1 MYHGSES
8 SNGHGG
14 TNYDITIVPNFFPI
28 ISAVNS
34 TNICVLVCFLL
45 AAFHVHPF
53 FLAYKFVQYL
63 RGEKGMA
70 HCLLSLW
77 VLLAQVKMHCSLY
90 YVL

>member
-1 MYHGSES
+1 MDLKVQMGMAEQIM
-8 SNGHGG
+8 
-14 TNYDITIVPNFFPI
+14 TLQLFLLFFPSSRQYTRLTFVCLF
-28 ISAVNS
+28 IS
-34 TNICVLVCFLL
+34 CLL
-45 AAFHVHPF
+45 RFMCTP

-77 VLLAQVKMHCSLY
+77 VLLAQKVKMHCSLY

>member
-14 TNYDITIVPNFFPI
+14 TNYDITVVPTFFPI
-28 ISAVNS
+28 ISAVYS
-34 TNICVLVCFLL
+34 TNICVLVYFLL

-53 FLAYKFVQYL
+53 FW
-63 RGEKGMA
+63 
-70 HCLLSLW
+70 HTNLLSILW

>member
-34 TNICVLVCFLL
+34 TNICVLVYFLL

-53 FLAYKFVQYL
+53 FGIQI
-63 RGEKGMA
+63 
-70 HCLLSLW
+70 
-77 VLLAQVKMHCSLY
+77 CS
-90 YVL
+90 VSEG